1 MACWPKKRSDLWG
14 CVQKGVEISSCNQIE
29 SDRVPLHDPKVF
41 FQRATLKQVEKCC
54 LDVCIL
60 IIVPFL

>member
-1 MACWPKKRSDLWG
+1 M
-14 CVQKGVEISSCNQIE
+14 QKGVEISNCNQIE

>member
-1 MACWPKKRSDLWG
+1 MACWPKKRSDLWVV
-14 CVQKGVEISSCNQIE
+14 CKRVLKYQIVTR
-29 SDRVPLHDPKVF
+29 SKVIWCHYMIQRFF

-60 IIVPFL
+60 RIVPFL